1 MKSCNLLGALCL
13 LAAIAAAQ
21 PARLNR
27 PIDNNRRAMLG
38 GQVHP
43 RALAESDQGMVES
56 NLLIPNVTI
65 TFEPTAA
72 QQAEL
77 DQLLTEQQTPGA
89 TNYHRWLTPEE
100 YAQRFGLSD
109 SDLAKVTEW
118 LQSQGLTIAS
128 VARSRAWIAVSGTA
142 GRIQSAFRTELHQYL
157 DLANGELHFA
167 NSTAPSVPE
176 ALGGVVR
183 GIRGLNNFK
192 MRPLRRSP
200 QRRSLDPNFTSGGS
214 HYLAPD
220 DLATIYNIKSLY
232 GAGIDGTGQ
241 KLVIAGQT
249 RIDLADIQLFRSTFN
264 LPAKDPQLILVPGL
278 KDPGISTDDVPEA
291 HLDIEWAGAVAR
303 NASILYVYSDN
314 VMDAVQYA
322 IDQNLAPVIS
332 TSYGLCELEFPRAEA
347 LSLRA
352 WARQGNT
359 QGITWFSASGD
370 SGAADCGDS
379 SHPGLAV
386 DVPASIPEVTA
397 VGGTEFNEG
406 SGDYW
411 NTTNDANRASARS
424 YIPERAWNDSDIDGE
439 PSATG
444 GGLSTYFAQPTWQN
458 SLGFADAA
466 RHLPDVSMTA
476 SADHVGYLVY
486 TGGTREVFGGTSVPT
501 PVMAGVAALMNQLLV
516 ARGVQANPGMGNM
529 NPGFYALAKNSP
541 DVFHDITEGNNIVT
555 VPCPRNRCTPT
566 PVGYN
571 AGPGYD
577 NVTGLGSF
585 DVFKLAM
592 AWAGVPSSGTTSIS
606 LLSNLRNLSAT
617 DTTYLTASVTGAN
630 GSTPSGSVT
639 FSAGS
644 TPLGS
649 AALVGSAGTATA
661 TLVVRGSQLPVGSAT
676 ITATYNPS
684 GSASATATVTVSV
697 SSTTTGTGSTPSIA
711 GFGNGASFRQTFAPG
726 MILSAFGTQFAPSVQ
741 SASAVPLPYS
751 LAGVAVT
758 VNGVA
763 APLYYVSPS
772 QINLQIPYETAVGSA
787 IVAINNNGQVSTR
800 SVSLSA
806 VAPGIFTDVSGAQV
820 PYISA
825 ARGQFIALYMTGA
838 GLVSPEVSTGAA
850 PATTTPLANLP
861 RPSQETRVTVGGVAA
876 SLQFVGIPYGLAGVV
891 QINYQVPSGIGT
903 GLQPVVVSVGGVPS
917 ATATVFVTN

>member
-13 LAAIAAAQ
+13 FAVIAAAQ

-27 PIDNNRRAMLG
+27 PIDNNRRIMLA

-43 RALAESDQGMVES
+43 RALAETDQGMVDPG
-56 NLLIPNVTI
+56 LLIRNITI

-89 TNYHRWLTPEE
+89 PNYHRWLIPEE
-100 YAQRFGLSD
+100 YAQRFGLND
-109 SDLAKVTEW
+109 SDLAKVNEW
-118 LQSQGLTIAS
+118 LESQGLTIAS

-142 GRIQSAFRTELHQYL
+142 ARIQTAFRTELHHYL
-157 DLANGELHFA
+157 ADGELRFA
-167 NSTAPSVPE
+167 NATVPSVPE
-176 ALGGVVR
+176 ALGAVVR

-192 MRPLRRSP
+192 MQPRRLA

-214 HYLAPD
+214 HYLSPD
-220 DLATIYNIKSLY
+220 DLATIYNINSLY

-241 KLVIAGQT
+241 KIVIAGQT
-249 RIDLADIQLFRSTFN
+249 QIDLADIRRFRTTFN
-264 LPAKDPQLILVPGL
+264 LPANDPQVILVPGL
-278 KDPGISTDDVPEA
+278 KDPGVSTDDVPEA

-303 NASILYVYSDN
+303 NAAILYVYSDD

-322 IDQNLAPVIS
+322 IDQNLAPVVS
-332 TSYGLCELEFPRAEA
+332 TSYGLCELEYPRAEA
-347 LSLRA
+347 LSLRTS
-352 WARQGNT
+352 ARQAIA

-370 SGAADCGDS
+370 SGAADCGDT

-397 VGGTEFNEG
+397 VGGTQFNEG
-406 SGDYW
+406 SGNYW

-424 YIPERAWNDSDIDGE
+424 YIPETAWNDSVINGE
-439 PSATG
+439 PSSTG
-444 GGLSTYFAQPTWQN
+444 GGLSTYFAQPAWQN
-458 SLGFADAA
+458 NLGFTDAA

-476 SADHVGYLVY
+476 SANHVGYLVY
-486 TGGTREVFGGTSVPT
+486 TGGKQEVFGGTSVPT
-501 PVMAGVAALMNQLLV
+501 PVMAGVAALMNHLLV

-529 NPGFYALAKNSP
+529 NPGFYAFAKNSP
-541 DVFHDITEGNNIVT
+541 DIFHDITEGNNIVT
-555 VPCPRNRCTPT
+555 VACPRRCTPT

-592 AWAGVPSSGTTSIS
+592 AWAGVSSSGTTNIS
-606 LLSNLRNLSAT
+606 LLSNVRSLSAT
-617 DTTYLTASVTGAN
+617 DMTYLTATVSGAS

-639 FSAGS
+639 FTAGS

-661 TLVVRGSQLPVGSAT
+661 TLAVRGSQLPVGSAT

-684 GSASATATVTVSV
+684 GSSSSATATVTVSV
-697 SSTTTGTGSTPSIA
+697 SSTTTGTGSMPSIA

-726 MILSAFGTQFAPSVQ
+726 MILSVFGTQFAPSTQ

-751 LAGVAVT
+751 MKGVAVT

-772 QINLQIPYETAVGSA
+772 QINLQIPYETAVGNA
-787 IVAINNNGQVSTR
+787 LVAINNNGQVSTQNI
-800 SVSLSA
+800 SLSA

-820 PYISA
+820 PYTTASRGKFISM
-825 ARGQFIALYMTGA
+825 YVTGA

-850 PATTTPLANLP
+850 PATTTAVANLP
-861 RPSQETRVTVGGVAA
+861 RPSQETRVT
-876 SLQFVGIPYGLAGVV
+876 
-891 QINYQVPSGIGT
+891 
-903 GLQPVVVSVGGVPS
+903 
-917 ATATVFVTN
+917 

>member
-1 MKSCNLLGALCL
+1 
-13 LAAIAAAQ
+13 
-21 PARLNR
+21 
-27 PIDNNRRAMLG
+27 
-38 GQVHP
+38 
-43 RALAESDQGMVES
+43 
-56 NLLIPNVTI
+56 
-65 TFEPTAA
+65 
-72 QQAEL
+72 
-77 DQLLTEQQTPGA
+77 
-89 TNYHRWLTPEE
+89 
-100 YAQRFGLSD
+100 
-109 SDLAKVTEW
+109 
-118 LQSQGLTIAS
+118 
-128 VARSRAWIAVSGTA
+128 
-142 GRIQSAFRTELHQYL
+142 
-157 DLANGELHFA
+157 
-167 NSTAPSVPE
+167 
-176 ALGGVVR
+176 
-183 GIRGLNNFK
+183 
-192 MRPLRRSP
+192 
-200 QRRSLDPNFTSGGS
+200 
-214 HYLAPD
+214 
-220 DLATIYNIKSLY
+220 
-232 GAGIDGTGQ
+232 
-241 KLVIAGQT
+241 
-249 RIDLADIQLFRSTFN
+249 
-264 LPAKDPQLILVPGL
+264 
-278 KDPGISTDDVPEA
+278 
-291 HLDIEWAGAVAR
+291 
-303 NASILYVYSDN
+303 
-314 VMDAVQYA
+314 
-322 IDQNLAPVIS
+322 
-332 TSYGLCELEFPRAEA
+332 
-347 LSLRA
+347 
-352 WARQGNT
+352 
-359 QGITWFSASGD
+359 
-370 SGAADCGDS
+370 
-379 SHPGLAV
+379 
-386 DVPASIPEVTA
+386 VPASIPEVTA

-501 PVMAGVAALMNQLLV
+501 PVMAGVAALMNHLLV

-617 DTTYLTASVTGAN
+617 DMTYLTATVTGAN

-697 SSTTTGTGSTPSIA
+697 SSTTTGNGKHAVHRGLRQRRVVPANFRA
-711 GFGNGASFRQTFAPG
+711 GNDSQR
-726 MILSAFGTQFAPSVQ
+726 LRD
-741 SASAVPLPYS
+741 AVC
-751 LAGVAVT
+751 
-758 VNGVA
+758 
-763 APLYYVSPS
+763 
-772 QINLQIPYETAVGSA
+772 AVGSK
-787 IVAINNNGQVSTR
+787 R
-800 SVSLSA
+800 ER
-806 VAPGIFTDVSGAQV
+806 
-820 PYISA
+820 SA
-825 ARGQFIALYMTGA
+825 A
-838 GLVSPEVSTGAA
+838 
-850 PATTTPLANLP
+850 
-861 RPSQETRVTVGGVAA
+861 TV
-876 SLQFVGIPYGLAGVV
+876 LAGRRRG
-891 QINYQVPSGIGT
+891 NGERSRRAA
-903 GLQPVVVSVGGVPS
+903 LLRLAQPNQS
-917 ATATVFVTN
+917 ADSLRDCGR